1 MPPANPLEPLPSP
14 SPPVSCT
21 TIPITG
27 LLVDIHGLSELS
39 PSATRISCLW
49 LHHPRSRRKEDMS
62 HFARRAV
69 SSYNSSPHHH
79 SSSRGLIVLS
89 FDQRNHGSRL
99 VDDRANG
106 AWREGNE
113 RHAQDM
119 FGVIAGT
126 VSDQERL
133 IDAVGGYLFHDEG
146 ERRREIDRHL
156 VLGVSLGGHSVWQ
169 TMFLDPRVVAGVV
182 VIGCPDFEYLMRD
195 RARLSKLATY
205 SAEDQGASFAG
216 SRDFPPALVEAC
228 KKLDP
233 KGILF
238 GTSAVP
244 APGATSEAEQRRL
257 RAVLDERVKGKKFL
271 VCSGGDDKLVPYR
284 CSQPFIDWFKDA
296 ARTWY
301 ADGDVYV
308 EDKVYAGVGHAF
320 SSEMVEDAVRFV
332 VNVAGGEASVERRS
346 SDGDHKVS
354 KI

>member
-1 MPPANPLEPLPSP
+1 MPPANPLDPLPSP
-14 SPPVSCT
+14 PPSISLT
-21 TIPITG
+21 TLPITG
-27 LLVDIHGLSELS
+27 LLVDIYGLAEL
-39 PSATRISCLW
+39 PPTATQISCLW
-49 LHHPRSRRKEDMS
+49 LHHPRSRRKEDMA
-62 HFARRAV
+62 HFARHAV
-69 SSYNSSPHHH
+69 AAFNQSVSASN
-79 SSSRGLIVLS
+79 SSRGLIALA

-133 IDAVGGYLFHDEG
+133 IDAVGGYLFHDERDK
-146 ERRREIDRHL
+146 RRIDRHL
-156 VLGVSLGGHSVWQ
+156 VLGVSLGGHSAWQ
-169 TMFLDPRVVAGVV
+169 SMFLDQRVVAAVV

-195 RARLSKLATY
+195 RARLSKLVTY
-205 SAEDQGASFAG
+205 SAGDAGASFAG

-233 KGILF
+233 KGVLF
-238 GTSAVP
+238 GSSAVP
-244 APGATSEAEQRRL
+244 APGATSEAERARL
-257 RAVLDERVKGKKFL
+257 RTVLDERVKGKQFL

-284 CSQPFIDWFKDA
+284 CSQPFMDWFKDA

-301 ADGDVYV
+301 ADGGVYV
-308 EDKVYAGVGHAF
+308 EDNVYAGVGHAF
-320 SSEMVEDAVRFV
+320 SSEMVRDAIRFV
-332 VNVAGGEASVERRS
+332 VNVVRGEENVPRGGE
-346 SDGDHKVS
+346 GDHQAS